1 MTGISNC
8 ATCVELQ
15 AQEARQRMA
24 YDGMLRVFDKL
35 GAELSEQQYSAM
47 RKLADEAWLRLE
59 AASEELERHRRGHR
73 EEEAD

>member
-1 MTGISNC
+1 
-8 ATCVELQ
+8 
-15 AQEARQRMA
+15 
-24 YDGMLRVFDKL
+24 MLRVFDKL